1 MARRRFSLEFKRKVV
16 EEYVKGGRSA
26 AEICA
31 QYQLHENLIYRWRKQ
46 YEAEAQ
52 REEQSRAVVERQLR
66 EAQARI
72 EELESALGRSAAE
85 VDFLRRAFG
94 RAGVPFPT
102 GRRS

>member
-1 MARRRFSLEFKRKVV
+1 MARRCFSLEFKRKVV

-26 AEICA
+26 AEVCA

-52 REEQSRAVVERQLR
+52 GEEQSRAVVERQLR

-72 EELESALGRSAAE
+72 EDLESALGRSAAE
-85 VDFLRRAFG
+85 VDLLRRAFG
-94 RAGVPFPT
+94 RAAP
-102 GRRS
+102 

>member
-1 MARRRFSLEFKRKVV
+1 MVRRQFSPEFKRKVV

-31 QYQLHENLIYRWRKQ
+31 QYRLHANVFYRWRQQ
-46 YEAEAQ
+46 YEAQAQ
-52 REEQSRAVVERQLR
+52 DEEQSRVEVERRLR

-85 VDFLRRAFG
+85 VDFLQRAFG
-94 RAGVPFPT
+94 RAGLPFPP